1 MQALSRSKDRIQLKF
16 TNTGKLYRAILDEV
30 LNNKMHVEREEVE
43 RIFRACGRIFDVIVS
58 EQSSIEIKIKSNLV
72 NAILDYEKIEFPN
85 DDESY
90 TFADTSEKM
99 KEDEIKKNKP
109 SLETQLKVNERD
121 FETIENIEKENNQEM
136 ETNITTD
143 PSGGSGLTFNNI
155 IGPDDCNKKDYEK
168 TFSLD
173 VDIKQKCDIK
183 INEAMQ
189 QSNKDLVTRA
199 LSNNEIRYSLILEK
213 IAVQTEA
220 KILARYNI

>member
-1 MQALSRSKDRIQLKF
+1 
-16 TNTGKLYRAILDEV
+16 
-30 LNNKMHVEREEVE
+30 
-43 RIFRACGRIFDVIVS
+43 
-58 EQSSIEIKIKSNLV
+58 
-72 NAILDYEKIEFPN
+72 
-85 DDESY
+85 
-90 TFADTSEKM
+90 M

-109 SLETQLKVNERD
+109 SLETQLKVNKRD

-143 PSGGSGLTFNNI
+143 PSGGSGLIFNNI

-173 VDIKQKCDIK
+173 DDIKQKRDIK

-189 QSNKDLVTRA
+189 QNNKDLVTRA
-199 LSNNEIRYSLILEK
+199 LSNNGIRYSLILEK